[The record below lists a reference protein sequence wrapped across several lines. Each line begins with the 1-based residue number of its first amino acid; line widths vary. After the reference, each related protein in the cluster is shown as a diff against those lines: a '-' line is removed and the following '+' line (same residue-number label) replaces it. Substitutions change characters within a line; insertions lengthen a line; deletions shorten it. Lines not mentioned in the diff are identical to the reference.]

1 VKDSQFKYIALKAA
15 TIAYLGPLN
24 SDRVLLFI
32 GRSNTQKN
40 STPLQELL
48 NKLILDGYL
57 LVWPKDKNQIV
68 SELLS
73 KKSAWAVSHLN
84 RILGPNER
92 PFKVWVRRLLKG
104 LILIPYP
111 SKWSYFVHWYFTSPV
126 EDQFLINRQAIQEIG
141 ENKSIYIMSHSAG
154 GITALS
160 LSNEVNICG
169 IICFGYPFKHPEKCE
184 ESYRTN
190 YLKDLQKPFLIIQGT
205 RDEYGGKDVQ
215 HRYDLSPHIEL
226 EFVDATHEYEN
237 LSVDDW
243 GRVTHKIKSLL
254 QKTHSRSY
262 KC

>member
-1 VKDSQFKYIALKAA
+1 VKDSQFKYIELKGA

-24 SDRVLLFI
+24 SDKVLLFI

-40 STPLQELL
+40 SAPLQELL

-57 LVWPKDKNQIV
+57 LVWPKDKNQII

-92 PFKVWVRRLLKG
+92 PVKVWAQRLLKG
-104 LILIPYP
+104 LILIPRP
-111 SKWSYFVHWYFTSPV
+111 SKWSYFVTWLSTSRA
-126 EDQFLINRQAIQEIG
+126 EDQFLINKRAIQEIG

-160 LSNEVNICG
+160 LSNEINICG
-169 IICFGYPFKHPEKCE
+169 IICFGYPFKHPDKGE
-184 ESYRTN
+184 ESYRTD
-190 YLKDLQKPFLIIQGT
+190 YLKKIHKPFLIIQGT

-215 HRYDLSPHIEL
+215 HRYDLSPCIEL

-243 GRVTHKIKSLL
+243 ARVTHKIKGFL
-254 QKTHSRSY
+254 QKN
-262 KC
+262 KGAK